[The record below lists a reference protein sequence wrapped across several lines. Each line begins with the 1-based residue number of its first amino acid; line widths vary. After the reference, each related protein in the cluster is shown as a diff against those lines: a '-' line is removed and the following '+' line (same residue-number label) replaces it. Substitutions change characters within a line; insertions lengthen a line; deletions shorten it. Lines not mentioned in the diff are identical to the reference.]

1 MAGKTKEKV
10 SAVRLSKPEAIPKK
24 AVLVDIP
31 MALTIG
37 YAYKYT
43 TGPFMLPQ
51 NTHSLNWNLLNNA
64 STQQKARVTVY
75 KCWIGATKTAEPPG
89 SLEIT
94 LDPGESSHNANAADG
109 GFCYEI
115 TVETSSRHVYP
126 SVEAWPG
133 SIGDVIPGTQ
143 IRAAEFIREM
153 P

>member
-1 MAGKTKEKV
+1 MARKNKPKA
-10 SAVRLSKPEAIPKK
+10 SAVKLTKPDVIPKK
-24 AVLVDIP
+24 AVPVEVP
-31 MALTIG
+31 RALAG
-37 YAYKYT
+37 YTYKYT

-64 STQQKARVTVY
+64 STQQKVRVTVY
-75 KCWIGATKTAEPPG
+75 KCWIGATKTVEPPG
-89 SLEIT
+89 PLEIT

-115 TVETSSRHVYP
+115 TLETNSSQVYP

-133 SIGDVIPGTQ
+133 AIGDVIPGTQ

>member
-1 MAGKTKEKV
+1 MAGKIKQKA
-10 SAVRLSKPEAIPKK
+10 SAVKLTKPDVIPKK
-24 AVLVDIP
+24 AVQVEVP
-31 MALTIG
+31 RAMAG
-37 YAYKYT
+37 YTYKYT

-75 KCWIGATKTAEPPG
+75 KCWIGATKTVEPPG
-89 SLEIT
+89 PLEIT

-115 TVETSSRHVYP
+115 TVETNSGQVYP

-133 SIGDVIPGTQ
+133 AIGDVIPGTQ
-143 IRAAEFIREM
+143 IRAAEFLREM